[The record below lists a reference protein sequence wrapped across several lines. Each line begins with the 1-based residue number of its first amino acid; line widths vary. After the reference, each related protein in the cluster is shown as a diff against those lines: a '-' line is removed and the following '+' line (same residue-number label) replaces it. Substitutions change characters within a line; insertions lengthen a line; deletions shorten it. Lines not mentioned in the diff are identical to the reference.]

1 MTMVA
6 VDGEIT
12 NNLSKGIDGCAN
24 CGLHVTFKWYASAS
38 SQSHQCCTAVIK
50 STYVLT
56 PYSKGRRASRIHF
69 SAKRCTN
76 QQHQLFISS
85 MPAWDTVSSQQHHLV
100 LPSPSSSRLLSPP
113 WIYVCHTRSL
123 LSILVR
129 RTSSLWGSHT
139 FAAASLR
146 GQHTL

>member
-1 MTMVA
+1 MVA
-6 VDGEIT
+6 VDGEIA
-12 NNLSKGIDGCAN
+12 NNLSKGIDGGAN
-24 CGLHVTFKWYASAS
+24 CGLHVAFKWYASAP
-38 SQSHQCCTAVIK
+38 SQSHQCRTAVIK

-76 QQHQLFISS
+76 RQHQPFISS
-85 MPAWDTVSSQQHHLV
+85 TPAWDTVSSQQRRLV
-100 LPSPSSSRLLSPP
+100 LPSPSSSRPLSPP
-113 WIYVCHTRSL
+113 WIHACHTRSL

-129 RTSSLWGSHT
+129 RMSSLWGSHT

-146 GQHTL
+146 GWHTL